1 MSGVWAGVAVHIVFT
16 TYEGHKSSVRSL
28 HLNYN
33 LRQWLPTLPRWGERS
48 WRFQR
53 NLLWTEQCS
62 VKCEALHEE
71 MVCGAVG
78 IFLVSLLLHFIPT
91 FIKSTSS
98 TSELNWPS
106 ETESL
111 IRKAIQSREKLAKMI
126 LSWAALCPAVL
137 VWAAFNPDNLKSGSW
152 RMKESQQNR
161 QKSLNQLPRQSI
173 LTLNYGIITNTFLQS
188 LQ

>member
-1 MSGVWAGVAVHIVFT
+1 MTTNSAKMPREKLEIPKKPSLNKAVSNV
-16 TYEGHKSSVRSL
+16 KLCMKKWCVV
-28 HLNYN
+28 
-33 LRQWLPTLPRWGERS
+33 
-48 WRFQR
+48 
-53 NLLWTEQCS
+53 LLAHFWS
-62 VKCEALHEE
+62 PY
-71 MVCGAVG
+71 
-78 IFLVSLLLHFIPT
+78 FIPT
-91 FIKSTSS
+91 FISG

-126 LSWAALCPAVL
+126 LSWAALCSAVL

-161 QKSLNQLPRQSI
+161 QKSLNQLPGQSI

-188 LQ
+188 LH